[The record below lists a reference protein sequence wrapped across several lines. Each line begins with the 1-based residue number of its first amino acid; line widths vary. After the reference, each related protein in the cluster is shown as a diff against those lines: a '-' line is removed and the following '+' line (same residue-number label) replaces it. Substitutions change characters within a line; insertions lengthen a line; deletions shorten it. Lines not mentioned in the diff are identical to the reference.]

1 MNALKKKVTGLAA
14 AAVVALGVSGAA
26 APASAATKFSFDGP
40 NVSVQVTQAHYKKHR
55 HWGHGQHHVLNKK
68 QIKRRLRSW
77 GYRNF
82 KKVKRKGDVYIV
94 KANWQG
100 HYPARLVVDAYS
112 GWILKYRYLGY

>member
-1 MNALKKKVTGLAA
+1 MNGLKKKITGLAA

-26 APASAATKFSFDGP
+26 APAQAGSISFEISSSGI
-40 NVSVQVTQAHYKKHR
+40 QVAPVHYKER
-55 HWGHGQHHVLNKK
+55 HWGHGHHRALTKK
-68 QIKRRLRSW
+68 QIKRRLRNW

-94 KANWQG
+94 KAKWQG
-100 HYPARLVVDAYS
+100 QYKTRLVVDAYS

>member
-26 APASAATKFSFDGP
+26 VPANAGAQFTYDGP
-40 NVSVQVTQAHYKKHR
+40 NVSVQVTQAHYKKNR
-55 HWGHGQHHVLNKK
+55 HWGHGQHHALNKK
-68 QIKRRLRSW
+68 QVKRRLRAW

-94 KANWQG
+94 KASWQG
-100 HYPARLVVDAYS
+100 QHRARLVVDAYS
-112 GWILKYRYLGY
+112 GWIIKYRYLGY